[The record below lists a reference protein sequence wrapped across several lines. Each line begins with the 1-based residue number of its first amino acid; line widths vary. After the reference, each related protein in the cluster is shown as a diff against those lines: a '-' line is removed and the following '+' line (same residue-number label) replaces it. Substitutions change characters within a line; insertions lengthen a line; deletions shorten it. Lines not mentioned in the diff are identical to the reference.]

1 VEAAAGESLRRV
13 EIVQNDAQRHA
24 GMGDALDVRM
34 CARSSG
40 KAHVRSAKPPR
51 ANVSASCS
59 VDTVMPRAPVRD
71 LAATQLETLVRLD
84 VRPQRD
90 AETLGSLCHIRE
102 VPLHHIVIEQKG
114 RGFYVN
120 QGGGP

>member
-1 VEAAAGESLRRV
+1 MTRNVTPGL
-13 EIVQNDAQRHA
+13 
-24 GMGDALDVRM
+24 GDALDVWDVG
-34 CARSSG
+34 SVEW
-40 KAHVRSAKPPR
+40 KAHVRSPKPPR

-59 VDTVMPRAPVRD
+59 AGYGDALRAVRD
-71 LAATQLETLVRLD
+71 LAATQLETLVRLMCG
-84 VRPQRD
+84 RS
-90 AETLGSLCHIRE
+90 ETPKTLSSLCHMSE